1 MTVLTIK
8 EEKMLLLENMKSKFY
23 AHAFPCDDVEMFKK
37 KLDELRKDNP
47 KAKHFVYAYRIGVNS
62 KSCDDKEPKG
72 TGGRPILELLNKK
85 NLNDI
90 GIVVV
95 RYYGGVQLGAGR
107 LLRTYLN
114 SAINVIN
121 ECEIIEKDGK

>member
-1 MTVLTIK
+1 MKYFTVK
-8 EEKMLLLENMKSKFY
+8 EEKCALTEMMKSKFY
-23 AHAFPCDDVEMFKK
+23 AYIFPLENVDDFKPR
-37 KLDELRKDNP
+37 LERFRKENP
-47 KAKHFVYAYRIGVNS
+47 KAKHFVYAYRVGPNS

-85 NLNDI
+85 ELNNVA
-90 GIVVV
+90 VVV
-95 RYYGGVQLGAGR
+95 IRYYGGVQLGAGR

-121 ECEIIEKDGK
+121 VSEIIEKEM

>member
-1 MTVLTIK
+1 MNAFTIK
-8 EEKMLLLENMKSKFY
+8 EEKMELLENMKSKFY
-23 AHAFPCDDVEMFKK
+23 AIAFPCSNVADFKS
-37 KLDELRKDNP
+37 KLEKTRKDNH
-47 KAKHFVYAYRIGVNS
+47 KAKHFVYAYRIGNES

-85 NLNDI
+85 NLVNVAI
-90 GIVVV
+90 IVV

-114 SAINVIN
+114 SAINVLDK
-121 ECEIIEKDGK
+121 CEMIEMEG

>member
-1 MTVLTIK
+1 MNVLTIK
-8 EEKMLLLENMKSKFY
+8 EEKVSLLENMKSKFY
-23 AHAFPCDDVEMFKK
+23 AYAFPCDDVEKFKIR
-37 KLDELRKDNP
+37 LETLRKENP

-85 NLNDI
+85 NLNNTAI
-90 GIVVV
+90 IVV

-107 LLRTYLN
+107 LLRTYLS
-114 SAINVIN
+114 SAVNVLN
-121 ECEIIEKDGK
+121 ECEIIEREN

>member
-1 MTVLTIK
+1 MSEFTIR
-8 EEKMLLLENMKSKFY
+8 EEKNKLTENMKSKFI
-23 AHAFPCDDVEMFKK
+23 AIAFPVKDVDSFKTR
-37 KLDELRKDNP
+37 LEQIRKEHS
-47 KAKHFVYAYRIGVNS
+47 KAKHVVYAYRIGMNS

-85 NLNDI
+85 QLNNI
-90 GIVVV
+90 AIAVV

-114 SAINVIN
+114 SAINVLN
-121 ECEIIEKDGK
+121 ECEIIEM

>member
-1 MTVLTIK
+1 MSGFSIK
-8 EEKMLLLENMKSKFY
+8 EEKCEMLECMKSKFY
-23 AHAFPCDDVEMFKK
+23 AYAFPISNVEDFKPRLEK
-37 KLDELRKDNP
+37 LRKDNP

-85 NLNDI
+85 KLDNVAVI
-90 GIVVV
+90 VV

-107 LLRTYLN
+107 LLRTYLA
-114 SAINVIN
+114 SAVNVLDK
-121 ECEIIEKDGK
+121 CEITEIGG

>member
-1 MTVLTIK
+1 MNVLTIK
-8 EEKMLLLENMKSKFY
+8 SEKVALLENMKSKFY
-23 AHAFPCDDVEMFKK
+23 AYAFPCSDVEDFKTR
-37 KLDELRKDNP
+37 LERIRKDNP

-85 NLNDI
+85 NLNDTAI
-90 GIVVV
+90 IVV

-114 SAINVIN
+114 SAINVLN
-121 ECEIIEKDGK
+121 ECEIIEKGE

>member
-1 MTVLTIK
+1 MDALTIK
-8 EEKMLLLENMKSKFY
+8 EEKVELLENMKSKFY
-23 AHAFPCDDVEMFKK
+23 AYAFPCDDPEKFKIR
-37 KLDELRKDNP
+37 LESLRKENP

-72 TGGRPILELLNKK
+72 TGGRPILEFLNKK
-85 NLNDI
+85 NLNNI
-90 GIVVV
+90 AIVVV

-114 SAINVIN
+114 SAVNVIN
-121 ECEIIEKDGK
+121 SCELVEMEGR